1 MSPWHIRKASRVVAQ
16 GGVIAYPT
24 ESVYGLGCCPW
35 EIKAVARILTL
46 KRRQPDKGLIIVA
59 ATVKQLEPLI
69 ELTDDVP
76 VDSVM
81 ASWPGP
87 VTWVL
92 PARKGVPIWLRG
104 TKGGIAVRVSSH
116 PIIQE
121 LCQSVG
127 LLVSTSANPEGYL
140 PAKNPARVRAY
151 FGNQIDY
158 ILTGSTGD
166 RVEPTEIR
174 HAVSGELIR
183 TRHDIITKL
192 RPQ

>member
-1 MSPWHIRKASRVVAQ
+1 M
-16 GGVIAYPT
+16 
-24 ESVYGLGCCPW
+24 L
-35 EIKAVARILTL
+35 AVARILTL
-46 KRRQPDKGLIIVA
+46 KRRQPDKGLIVVA

-92 PARKGVPIWLRG
+92 PAKKEVPVWLRG
-104 TKGGIAVRVSSH
+104 TRGGIAVRVSSH

-121 LCQSVG
+121 LCRSVG

-158 ILTGSTGD
+158 ILTGATSG
-166 RVEPTEIR
+166 RAQPTEIR
-174 HAVSGELIR
+174 HAISGELIR
-183 TRHDIITKL
+183 TD
-192 RPQ
+192 

>member
-1 MSPWHIRKASRVVAQ
+1 MSIWHIRKASRVVEQ

-35 EIKAVARILTL
+35 EIQAVARILTL
-46 KRRQPDKGLIIVA
+46 KRRQPDKGLIVVA

-76 VDSVM
+76 VESVL

-92 PARKGVPIWLRG
+92 PARKAVPIWLRG
-104 TKGGIAVRVSSH
+104 SQGGIAVRVTSH
-116 PIIQE
+116 PIVKK

-151 FGNQIDY
+151 FGNQINY
-158 ILTGSTGD
+158 ILTGPTGG
-166 RVEPTEIR
+166 RAQTTEIR
-174 HAVSGELIR
+174 HAITGELIR
-183 TRHDIITKL
+183 TGQDISPGF
-192 RPQ
+192 RSQ